1 MERKGKRVMSER
13 GRDEGRS
20 EGRGACGAWMQRMR
34 G

>member
-1 MERKGKRVMSER
+1 MDWKGKRVRRER